1 MKERTI
7 LFIGLLITLGIVV
20 YKLVDFNEHELSE
33 YDKELVNYFSE
44 VALSAEFHD
53 NSDRIV
59 KWTEPMSLYIWKD
72 GEFNR
77 QVSIIRN
84 TINKINNLIK
94 GEFKIQL
101 VDNYLK
107 SNAVIF
113 LLEKDE
119 VELLVPSLFEG
130 IEEESSGLALIE
142 YDLDNYE
149 IKHAKIFIDINE
161 PLQAQESIILEELTQ
176 SIGLMNDSEKYSN
189 SIFYQNKALDSIN
202 TLEYSQMDMNIIK
215 MLYHP
220 KMKPGLN
227 LKKAEKVIKQIL
239 KNKKRFTTQPKPNAN
254 SRAKP

>member
-7 LFIGLLITLGIVV
+7 LFIILLLTLGIIV
-20 YKLVDFNEHELSE
+20 YNSVDFNDNELSE
-33 YDKELVNYFSE
+33 YDRELVSYFSE
-44 VALSAEFHD
+44 VALSAEFYD
-53 NSDRIV
+53 NSHRIT

-77 QVSIIRN
+77 QISIIKS
-84 TINKINNLIK
+84 TINKINNLID
-94 GEFKIQL
+94 GEFKIEL
-101 VDNYLK
+101 VDNYIK

-113 LLEKDE
+113 LMEKDE
-119 VELLVPSLFEG
+119 AESLVPKIFEG
-130 IEEESSGLALIE
+130 IEEEFAGLVLIE

-161 PLQAQESIILEELTQ
+161 PLQDQESTILEELTQ

-202 TLEYSQMDMNIIK
+202 TVKYSKMDIDIIK

-227 LKKAEKVIKQIL
+227 IKKAEKVIKQIL
-239 KNKKRFTTQPKPNAN
+239 KN
-254 SRAKP
+254 

>member
-7 LFIGLLITLGIVV
+7 LFIILSITLGIIV
-20 YKLVDFNEHELSE
+20 YKLADFKDYELSE
-33 YDKELVNYFSE
+33 YDKELVNYFNE
-44 VALSAEFHD
+44 VALNSEFEDH
-53 NSDRIV
+53 SGKII
-59 KWTEPMSLYIWKD
+59 KWTEPMSLYVIKD
-72 GEFNR
+72 EEFNI
-77 QVSIIRN
+77 QVSIIKN

-101 VDNYLK
+101 VDSHVK

-113 LLEKDE
+113 LLEKDK
-119 VELLVPSLFEG
+119 VESLVPKLFEG
-130 IEEESSGLALIE
+130 IEEELAGLALVE

-161 PLQAQESIILEELTQ
+161 PLESQKSIILEELTQ

-202 TLEYSQMDMNIIK
+202 TLEYSKMDIEIIK

-227 LKKAEKVIKQIL
+227 SKNAEKVIKQIL
-239 KNKKRFTTQPKPNAN
+239 KN
-254 SRAKP
+254 

>member
-7 LFIGLLITLGIVV
+7 LFIILSIALGIIV
-20 YKLVDFNEHELSE
+20 YKLADFKDYELSE
-33 YDKELVNYFSE
+33 YDKEFVNYFNE
-44 VALSAEFHD
+44 VALKSEFEDHS
-53 NSDRIV
+53 NRII
-59 KWTEPMSLYIWKD
+59 KWTEPMNLYILKE

-77 QVSIIRN
+77 QISIIKN
-84 TINKINNLIK
+84 TIIKINNLIK

-101 VDNYLK
+101 VDNYID

-113 LLEKDE
+113 LMEKDE
-119 VELLVPSLFEG
+119 VESLVPKIFEG
-130 IEEESSGLALIE
+130 IEEELAGLALIE

-149 IKHAKIFIDINE
+149 IKHAKIFIDVNE
-161 PLQAQESIILEELTQ
+161 PLQTQESTILEELTQ

-202 TLEYSQMDMNIIK
+202 TVEYSKMDIEIIK

-227 LKKAEKVIKQIL
+227 IKKAEKVIKQIL
-239 KNKKRFTTQPKPNAN
+239 KN
-254 SRAKP
+254 